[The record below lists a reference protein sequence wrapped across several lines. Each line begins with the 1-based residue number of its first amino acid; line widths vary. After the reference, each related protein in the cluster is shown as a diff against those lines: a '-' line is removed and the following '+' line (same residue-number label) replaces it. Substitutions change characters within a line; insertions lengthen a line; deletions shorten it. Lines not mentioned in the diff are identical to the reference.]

1 MNKEKKL
8 TKEEDLK
15 QRRTRIEVRTALDNA
30 LTEVIYWVEDS
41 GLEMDKTGEDYIIN
55 ILFDPSTIQKAE
67 KAIGSGEKTIK
78 DLISSSRS
86 LGKVTAAIAKKK
98 KAKKVTKKQLK
109 EALIDLKGS
118 MWPYN

>member
-30 LTEVIYWVEDS
+30 LAEVMYWVEDS
-41 GLEMDKTGEDYIIN
+41 GLEMDKTGEDFIIN
-55 ILFDPSTIQKAE
+55 ILFDQSTIQKAE

-86 LGKVTAAIAKKK
+86 LGKVTAAIAKKR

>member
-1 MNKEKKL
+1 MSEEKEL

-15 QRRTRIEVRTALDNA
+15 QRLTRIEVRTALDNA
-30 LTEVIYWVEDS
+30 LAEVIYWVEDG
-41 GLEMDKTGEDYIIN
+41 GLEMDKTGEEYIID
-55 ILFDPSTIQKAE
+55 ILFDPSTIQKCE

-78 DLISSSRS
+78 DMISSSKS
-86 LGKVTAAIAKKK
+86 LGKVTVALAKKR